1 MHAVAY
7 AQASAVH
14 AVHRSVNIGILWPG
28 LPLGRRGHPEIG
40 ADARLCVRD
49 VSRISRPHGRMH
61 AFTDNQFPVRPA
73 NAIQGPPFD
82 CPFGARL
89 GVSRRSEEHASE
101 LQSLMRIS
109 YAVFCLK
116 KKKTKTPLNN
126 SY

>member
-14 AVHRSVNIGILWPG
+14 AVHRFANIGILWPG

-82 CPFGARL
+82 C
-89 GVSRRSEEHASE
+89 RSEEHTSE

-116 KKKTKTPLNN
+116 KKKPTHTDSSKHTLYTATKH
-126 SY
+126 